1 MNLPSPSS
9 ATSAALASSLI
20 AFTLAA
26 RTAFSLPKMAS
37 GILGPATRSMMARA
51 SGVAPTSGNVAFGF
65 PATATSS
72 LIALM
77 IGWIALWAN
86 SRASMKRSSGSWS
99 ALPSII
105 SMSFSLPT

>member
-1 MNLPSPSS
+1 M
-9 ATSAALASSLI
+9 SAALVSSLI
-20 AFTLAA
+20 AFMLAE

-51 SGVAPTSGNVAFGF
+51 AGVAPTSGKVAFGL
-65 PATATSS
+65 PARLTSS
-72 LIALM
+72 LMALM
-77 IGWIALWAN
+77 MGWIALWAN

-99 ALPSII
+99 ALPSIM